1 MRGMRETLR
10 SSGAII
16 WFAVLFFGV
25 SFFAFAF
32 LNKEGGDDLLSYYF
46 GLNTK
51 GPWPFFSMVLWLL
64 YVVLFLRLA
73 LFIFVSGIRGEKLLF
88 FFSRARLE
96 KMPRA
101 LFAFC
106 KDLFLLG
113 GPLLLGFYVLS
124 LAIGQLNLFN
134 MMRLQDGLLL
144 QWDFLLV
151 GTYPSFTLAS
161 FSYPGWFVKL
171 VEFAFLYLGAALV
184 VFASYVFYAKR
195 QLLQEAGAT
204 FFAALLVMFVGW
216 TFFPALSPHDRFLDN
231 VYGLSV
237 PPLVQEYVNDYHP
250 QEEIRSFLSY
260 IRERKEGLSYLPTTT
275 MPSAHVAWAT
285 LLAYYAWRAHRWLGL
300 AVLPFAL
307 LSMLGTV
314 LFAQHYFVDIPMG
327 MLVSAGSILLVKR
340 IIKKS

>member
-1 MRGMRETLR
+1 MRETLR

-134 MMRLQDGLLL
+134 ASNLKDELLL
-144 QWDFLLV
+144 QWDFFLT
-151 GTYPSFTLAS
+151 GIYPSLSLGLGAW
-161 FSYPGWFVKL
+161 PGWFVKL
-171 VEFAFLYLGAALV
+171 VEVSFLYLGMALLA
-184 VFASYVFYAKR
+184 FAFYAFFWR
-195 QLLQEAGAT
+195 RNIFREAVAA
-204 FFAALLVMFVGW
+204 FFAGIMILFLGW
-216 TFFPALSPHDRFLDN
+216 TLFPAMSPHDRFLDN

-327 MLVSAGSILLVKR
+327 MLVNAGSILLVKR
-340 IIKKS
+340 LTKKS